1 MYNSR
6 QKYNSN
12 DTIDKIIEKKL
23 KTKKIKKSIN
33 FDISTKIR
41 H

>member
-6 QKYNSN
+6 QKYKSNNSIN
-12 DTIDKIIEKKL
+12 KNMEKKL

-33 FDISTKIR
+33 FDISTKIT